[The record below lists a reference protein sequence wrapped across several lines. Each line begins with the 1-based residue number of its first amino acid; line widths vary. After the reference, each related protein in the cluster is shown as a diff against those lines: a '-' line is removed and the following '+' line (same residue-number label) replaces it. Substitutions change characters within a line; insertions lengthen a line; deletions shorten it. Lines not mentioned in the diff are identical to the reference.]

1 MSQVIWYKTLPAV
14 FLKPEKTS
22 EVATRGVLQRKDVLR
37 SGPRPATLLKK
48 RLRHRC
54 FPVNFVKFLR
64 TPLNDCFYILFK
76 TSWSLINQPIKKFVF
91 TEFLFS
97 FTILSKRKLR
107 MHRIANLRSKHALLV
122 EN

>member
-1 MSQVIWYKTLPAV
+1 MRALFSTATVHFTDLQKQPPEV
-14 FLKPEKTS
+14 FY
-22 EVATRGVLQRKDVLR
+22 G
-37 SGPRPATLLKK
+37 K
-48 RLRHRC
+48 RC
-54 FPVNFVKFLR
+54 S
-64 TPLNDCFYILFK
+64 LNDCFYILFK